1 MSNRITYFYRDY
13 LYTTAKFEKF
23 HNEVINMPRDSFSSA
38 TYSKIRSLASYL
50 LLTED
55 VFDITNGH
63 NYKEIMNFIIKKIAT
78 GQLPLYPN
86 SEIQERY
93 FATIYTLDALYKKE
107 GRMFRHLM
115 GIMEFFGIIHSL
127 TKQRKVID
135 FATCKEIAY
144 ADDNLLMSIL
154 RNNWLADN
162 INSNDYILNLKGI
175 IISKSANYRPSYSI
189 LKYLKI
195 INRPATLF
203 EISILLGR
211 IDLLQTENEILD
223 RAITIS
229 EELPRTQ
236 EEQID
241 YFFKKMHWITS
252 DGNLFQYAPSQQP
265 YFKFKSFILYM
276 KDFELINLNENDN
289 TITLT
294 EYSNNLI
301 EENIPIEL
309 LDLEKLLYMIDDDN
323 ETEATL
329 QDIVINKRTPQIIK
343 AIQEDNILVEKI
355 NRRAIRNIEYDRNGK
370 RKRNKFIVELAKAKA
385 NYTCEAT
392 GKRTFKMPN
401 GQYYVEAH
409 HIIEFS
415 RENGPD
421 ITDNLLILGPEK
433 HMLLHHAC
441 QEEKDD
447 LFNHLKTNGKISVE
461 RFKKMH
467 TKYNCLTSEHIKVL
481 ADKKLISSI
490 DKEEL
495 LNLITSG

>member
-1 MSNRITYFYRDY
+1 MSSQITDFYKDY
-13 LYTTAKFEKF
+13 LSTIANFTQF

-38 TYSKIRSLASYL
+38 TYYKIRSLASYL

-55 VFDITNGH
+55 VFDISNGH
-63 NYKEIMNFIIKKIAT
+63 NYKEIMSFIISKVAVGK
-78 GQLPLYPN
+78 LPLYPN
-86 SEIQERY
+86 QEFEQRY
-93 FATIYTLDALYKKE
+93 FRTKFNLDTLYEIE

-127 TKQRKVID
+127 RRQKKTID
-135 FATCKEIAY
+135 FDTCKEIAY
-144 ADDNLLMSIL
+144 ADNSLLMSIL
-154 RNNWLADN
+154 RNNWLGNN

-175 IISKSANYRPSYSI
+175 DISRNANYRPSYSI
-189 LKYLKI
+189 LKYIKT

-211 IDLLQTENEILD
+211 IDSLQTEKEILD
-223 RAITIS
+223 RAILIS
-229 EELPRTQ
+229 SELPRTQ
-236 EEQID
+236 DEQIE

-252 DGNLFQYAPSQQP
+252 NGDPFQYANSQQP

-276 KDFELINLNENDN
+276 KDFGLVNFNEIDN

-294 EYSNNLI
+294 EYSNNLL
-301 EENIPIEL
+301 EESIPIEL

-323 ETEATL
+323 EAEATL
-329 QDIVINKRTPQIIK
+329 QNLVINKRTPQIIK

-355 NRRAIRNIEYDRNGK
+355 NKRAIRNVEYDNNGK

-392 GKRTFKMPN
+392 GRHTFKMPN

-415 RENGPD
+415 KENGPD
-421 ITDNLLILGPEK
+421 ITENLLILGPEK
-433 HMLLHHAC
+433 HKLLHHAC
-441 QEEKDD
+441 QEEKED
-447 LFNHLKTNGKISVE
+447 LFNHLKTNGKISFE

-467 TKYNCLTSEHIKVL
+467 TVYKCLTREHIEVL

-495 LNLITSG
+495 LQLISL